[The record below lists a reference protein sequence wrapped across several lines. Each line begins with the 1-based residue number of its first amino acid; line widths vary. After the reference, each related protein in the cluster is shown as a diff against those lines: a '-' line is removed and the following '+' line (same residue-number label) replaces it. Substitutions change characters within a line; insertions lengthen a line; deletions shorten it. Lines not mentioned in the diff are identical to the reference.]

1 MQAFFGAIL
10 CSAENWE
17 FWEGMDRDL
26 RTGNLCPRET
36 SVKEMNTHKWI
47 NLEKF
52 FEGEAHSVGKTYK
65 GAQVGFPEEVT
76 SELTGKRG

>member
-1 MQAFFGAIL
+1 
-10 CSAENWE
+10 
-17 FWEGMDRDL
+17 MDRDL

-36 SVKEMNTHKWI
+36 SMKEMNTHKWI

-65 GAQVGFPEEVT
+65 GGQVGFPEEVT
-76 SELTGKRG
+76 SELTGKRGKRAHSKGTKAVVGAKAL